1 MEAPEHLPLEV
12 GVVHRDHH
20 PSVESLFFRRGPVL
34 RLSVCSL
41 CPFHPCRLFH
51 LCGLFLPYRAYRHR
65 AYNHGAL

>member
-41 CPFHPCRLFH
+41 CPCRLFH
-51 LCGLFLPYRAYRHR
+51 LGDLFLPYRAYRR
-65 AYNHGAL
+65 PVYNHGAL